1 MNKPNFFIV
10 GAAKCGTTALSEY
23 LRQHP
28 EIHMSWPKEPHYFAY
43 DLENY
48 RFPKTE
54 QEYLSL
60 FDVKD
65 PELKIFGEASVF
77 YLYSEVALN
86 EVKNYAPDA
95 KIVALFRNP
104 ADMLY
109 SLHSQLMYSRDENV
123 EDFQKAWELCEKR
136 KQGKNVPKQC
146 REAKILFYDELA
158 KFGSQC
164 EKLLNTF
171 DKSQVMIFLFEDF
184 VKDPKSVHDKIIN
197 FLGLQVNNKTEFEK
211 VNERRAH
218 KLKWLSILT
227 QRPPRMLDRPV
238 KWLKNV
244 LGIQQI
250 GLLDFLRKKNLST
263 QPRPPLSA
271 ELKAEITEHYRSEIL
286 KLSELTGRN
295 LDHWLRP

>member
-28 EIHMSWPKEPHYFAY
+28 DIHMSWPKEPHYFAY

-54 QEYLSL
+54 DEYLKL
-60 FDVKD
+60 FNVEGSESKV
-65 PELKIFGEASVF
+65 LGEASVF
-77 YLYSEVALN
+77 YLYSEVALS
-86 EVKNYAPDA
+86 EVKKYQPDG

-109 SLHSQLMYSRDENV
+109 SLHSQLMYSRDENID
-123 EDFQKAWELCEKR
+123 DFHKAWRLCDER
-136 KQGKNVPKQC
+136 KQGKSIPKQC
-146 REAKILFYDELA
+146 REPKILYYDELA

-184 VKDPKSVHDKIIN
+184 VENPKSVHDKIVN
-197 FLGLQVNNKTEFEK
+197 FLGLELSDKTEFEK
-211 VNERRAH
+211 VNERRSH

-227 QRPPRMLDRPV
+227 QRPPKIFDRPV
-238 KWLKNV
+238 KWLKNI
-244 LGIQQI
+244 LGVKQI
-250 GLLDFLRKKNLST
+250 GLLNFLRKKNLST

-271 ELKAEITEHYRSEIL
+271 DLKVEISEHYRSEIL